1 MRVGWCPCM
10 EDGGHIRRKVAA
22 QEGWWPCEEE
32 GDRVRRMVVLQ

>member
-1 MRVGWCPCM
+1 M